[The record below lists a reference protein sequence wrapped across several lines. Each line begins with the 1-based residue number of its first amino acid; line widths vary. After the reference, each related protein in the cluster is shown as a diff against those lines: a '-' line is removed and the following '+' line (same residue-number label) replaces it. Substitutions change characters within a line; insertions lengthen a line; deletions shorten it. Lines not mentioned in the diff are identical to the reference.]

1 MAARSADWCAH
12 MSTAPL
18 PEAQTQPRPSREHPR
33 LPIRMSAEIHTE
45 SGTITATTRDLSEG
59 GAGIE
64 LAHTLPEGA
73 LVTLGFYL
81 VVDDV
86 EEERVPPLWV
96 RGRVVWSGQL
106 DDGRAAAGIRFEII
120 TAAQKQWL
128 RNTIAHLLPR

>member
-1 MAARSADWCAH
+1 

-18 PEAQTQPRPSREHPR
+18 PEVSNPTRPRREHTR

-45 SGTITATTRDLSEG
+45 AGVITATTRDLSEG

-64 LAHTLPEGA
+64 LAHTLVEGE
-73 LVTLGFYL
+73 LVTLGFFL

-106 DDGRAAAGIRFEII
+106 DDGRAAAGIRFEVI
-120 TAAQKQWL
+120 TAAQTEWL
-128 RNTIAHLLPR
+128 RNMLVQLAARAGR